1 MFLRRESPTV
11 KAASDPRMDSGARGD
26 DGAALEKPW
35 SPLAAH
41 RMASTAIH
49 AHLQPSY
56 RLPMVLG
63 FQERELEAAFERN
76 RNPNFSDLA
85 ILAAE
90 MGLPLSAVKMW
101 FENRLARWRMSQ
113 GLPANGR
120 MVNQ

>member
-90 MGLPLSAVKMW
+90 MGLPLSAVKVS
-101 FENRLARWRMSQ
+101 ELSARVGCLIPVWI
-113 GLPANGR
+113 
-120 MVNQ
+120 

>member
-1 MFLRRESPTV
+1 MFLGRGSPTV
-11 KAASDPRMDSGARGD
+11 KAASDPRADSGAGGD
-26 DGAALEKPW
+26 AALEKPR

-41 RMASTAIH
+41 RMASTAIQ

-63 FQERELEAAFERN
+63 FQERELEAAFEHN
-76 RNPNFSDLA
+76 RNPNLSDLA

-101 FENRLARWRMSQ
+101 FENRLARWRVSQ

>member
-1 MFLRRESPTV
+1 MFLGRGSPTV
-11 KAASDPRMDSGARGD
+11 KATGDPRAASGAG
-26 DGAALEKPW
+26 GSAALEKPW
-35 SPLAAH
+35 SPRAAR
-41 RMASTAIH
+41 RMTSAAIQ

-63 FQERELEAAFERN
+63 FQERELEAAFEHN

-90 MGLPLSAVKMW
+90 TGLPLDAVKMW
-101 FENRLARWRMSQ
+101 FENRLARWRVSQ